1 MSKYKEIYSYA
12 YQYRGNNEDVLCL
25 KIIYNIISYPEFI
38 FILFDFHYSELNK
51 FKDKIFK
58 LIEGNLILNI
68 NAEYKLSGIIEALG
82 YNHYNTI
89 EFNPIDITINSN
101 FSVNNIYYHDGTL
114 NNGKIISITEKMDL
128 KSLGNPYIVIYKK
141 FNS

>member
-1 MSKYKEIYSYA
+1 MEK
-12 YQYRGNNEDVLCL
+12 
-25 KIIYNIISYPEFI
+25 
-38 FILFDFHYSELNK
+38 
-51 FKDKIFK
+51 
-58 LIEGNLILNI
+58 NLILNI

-128 KSLGNPYIVIYKK
+128 KSLGFPYIVIYKK
-141 FNS
+141 LNS